1 MVSRFLVSSRS
12 IMEVPHFLKV
22 KVNILDICVSGPD
35 PRQRIPFTHTNIRA
49 GEFTEFKIAGNS
61 GKNSVLITVSAIF
74 QRKIGR
80 NDNGFLPEQTFVQT
94 GKEMG
99 ERHCRGSFG
108 AEIVDN
114 EQIAAVEIRTEC
126 GKLFPCPI
134 VKRVPGE

>member
-1 MVSRFLVSSRS
+1 MSADRTR
-12 IMEVPHFLKV
+12 
-22 KVNILDICVSGPD
+22 DSGYL
-35 PRQRIPFTHTNIRA
+35 FTHTNIRA

-114 EQIAAVEIRTEC
+114 EQIAAIEIRTEC

>member
-1 MVSRFLVSSRS
+1 MSADRTR
-12 IMEVPHFLKV
+12 
-22 KVNILDICVSGPD
+22 DSGYL
-35 PRQRIPFTHTNIRA
+35 FTHTNIRA

-114 EQIAAVEIRTEC
+114 EQIADVSAGLDCRFTDG
-126 GKLFPCPI
+126 GKCRYADLDAGASGRRFDWDQ
-134 VKRVPGE
+134 